1 MIGIEVLAPS
11 SRLSGRSIP
20 DLVRVLPDVFE
31 LPLDTWVAMHENLKS
46 SLRCRVT
53 FDALTKGL
61 LDYVRG

>member
-20 DLVRVLPDVFE
+20 DLIRVLPGVFE

-46 SLRCRVT
+46 SPRWRVT